1 MCVLGVDVLL
11 SDVVPNNCMLRLH
24 AQCIHGSAQIRHGRR
39 HIYVAHTCTHNSH
52 TPSAHSHTGA
62 WEASPS
68 QQQLHQHQQD
78 PLVRHHHSQHS
89 HQHEPPQQQQQQ
101 QQLHHHTHSG
111 HSTSMLTD
119 CSPSFPQHLPSQAE
133 QQQVSF
139 FVSCIP
145 LRWLA
150 HMHVCV
156 CLCMCMCFCLVS
168 CFEELNFR

>member
-1 MCVLGVDVLL
+1 VCVLGVDVLL

-68 QQQLHQHQQD
+68 QQQLHQH
-78 PLVRHHHSQHS
+78 
-89 HQHEPPQQQQQQ
+89 Q